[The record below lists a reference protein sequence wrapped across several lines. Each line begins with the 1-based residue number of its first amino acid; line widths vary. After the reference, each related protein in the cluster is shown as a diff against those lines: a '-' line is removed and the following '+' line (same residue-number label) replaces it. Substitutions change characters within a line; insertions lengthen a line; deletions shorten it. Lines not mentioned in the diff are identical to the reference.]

1 VGDRTVNPEAYE
13 AYLKGNF
20 YWDRLNCEGFS
31 KALEYFQQ
39 AAAKD
44 PNFARAYSG
53 MADSYF
59 NLADWECVP
68 QDEAFVKSKAAAL
81 KALELDPASGE
92 AHTQLGELAFYHEW
106 DWSKAEK
113 ELKQGIA
120 LDPSQGHGTYAIF
133 LVAMGRQEEGLAE
146 MRKAHEIDPVSEV
159 NNVMSTYVFYLT
171 HHFDEAIDQAN
182 KTLELYPR
190 SGATFFW
197 LGTAYEMKGM
207 NEEAINT
214 FLHGDALNGMKEE
227 QIAAYRNAYQKSGME
242 GYWRLEQNTVRPKKF
257 NGVCWEML
265 CSRHYPDKERTL
277 QLLSL
282 GFQRH
287 CDGLQFLKVDPIYR
301 SFQGNPKFNDLLAR
315 MQF

>member
-1 VGDRTVNPEAYE
+1 
-13 AYLKGNF
+13 
-20 YWDRLNCEGFS
+20 
-31 KALEYFQQ
+31 
-39 AAAKD
+39 
-44 PNFARAYSG
+44 

-242 GYWRLEQNTVRPKKF
+242 GYWRLEQNTVRPKNF

-277 QLLSL
+277 QLLNL
-282 GFQRH
+282 GFQQH